1 MKHPFFN
8 TVWQTAS
15 GVLAHHCKN
24 NKNTNNRH
32 ENKSN
37 PSKAV
42 EHHIT
47 MICFF
52 NNRFLAS
59 VGLLSLV
66 VLVNTSQAFIGI
78 SQIDG
83 HNVKSKT
90 PTVGLSPLSR
100 VVYDTSISVEF
111 LTKMQAKKDIS
122 NSERGSENVN
132 NLMGLDRAKYIWPI
146 VIAINIWFFSIPVE
160 YRRTRFCNEA
170 DSAAYPERCMTSKQ
184 FTEGISNYYKNGE
197 N

>member
-1 MKHPFFN
+1 
-8 TVWQTAS
+8 
-15 GVLAHHCKN
+15 
-24 NKNTNNRH
+24 
-32 ENKSN
+32 
-37 PSKAV
+37 
-42 EHHIT
+42 

-66 VLVNTSQAFIGI
+66 VLVNTSQAFIGT

-83 HNVKSKT
+83 RNSMSKM
-90 PTVGLSPLSR
+90 PTVGLSPSSH
-100 VVYDTSISVEF
+100 VVYGTISVESP
-111 LTKMQAKKDIS
+111 TKVQAKKDIS

-146 VIAINIWFFSIPVE
+146 VIAINIWFFSVPVE

-184 FTEGISNYYKNGE
+184 FTEGISNYYKNGKK
-197 N
+197 